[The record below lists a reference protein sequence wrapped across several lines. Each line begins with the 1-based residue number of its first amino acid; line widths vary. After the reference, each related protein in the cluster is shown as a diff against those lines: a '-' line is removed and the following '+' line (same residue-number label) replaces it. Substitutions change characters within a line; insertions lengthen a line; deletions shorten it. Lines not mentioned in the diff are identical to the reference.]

1 MSAAD
6 NEAGLGARTPP
17 VNATEVLV
25 RQVKEGGGNPL
36 FFDTTRAP
44 QPVLD
49 RSLFIP
55 QANDTDGLSLIRL
68 RYRTEVWAA
77 FRKETP
83 DQRYRLAR
91 LLPSTLM
98 QCARIAGVEWL
109 NFTPSPDELDREH
122 GEPWAHCVA
131 KEINIV
137 AYKDAGDP
145 DAKKRIRTWAEQV
158 SRLVAAADITGPYP
172 PPNPVND
179 SYRPDHA

>member
-68 RYRTEVWAA
+68 RY
-77 FRKETP
+77 
-83 DQRYRLAR
+83 
-91 LLPSTLM
+91 
-98 QCARIAGVEWL
+98 
-109 NFTPSPDELDREH
+109 
-122 GEPWAHCVA
+122 
-131 KEINIV
+131 
-137 AYKDAGDP
+137 
-145 DAKKRIRTWAEQV
+145 
-158 SRLVAAADITGPYP
+158 
-172 PPNPVND
+172 
-179 SYRPDHA
+179 